1 MEHQPPTK
9 SGDLRKFGIGVGF
22 ILLALTAYQWKFHD
36 RLWEWVAG
44 VGGVFF
50 VFGLIFPRTLG
61 PIYRPWMW
69 VGEKIGFVM
78 NRVILTLFYMLFFTP
93 ISLIRRV
100 FHRDPLNLKWDS
112 KRPSYFEPKIIQP
125 PEGFETLF

>member
-1 MEHQPPTK
+1 MEIQPTTK
-9 SGDLRKFGIGVGF
+9 SGDLRKFGLGVGL

-44 VGGVFF
+44 VGGVFL
-50 VFGLIFPRTLG
+50 VLGLIFPRALG
-61 PIYRPWMW
+61 AIYRPWMW

-78 NRVILTLFYMLFFTP
+78 NRIILTLFYFFFFTP
-93 ISLIRRV
+93 IALIRRV
-100 FHRDPLNLKWDS
+100 FHRDPLHLKWDA
-112 KRPSYFEPKIIQP
+112 KRPSYFEPKTIQP